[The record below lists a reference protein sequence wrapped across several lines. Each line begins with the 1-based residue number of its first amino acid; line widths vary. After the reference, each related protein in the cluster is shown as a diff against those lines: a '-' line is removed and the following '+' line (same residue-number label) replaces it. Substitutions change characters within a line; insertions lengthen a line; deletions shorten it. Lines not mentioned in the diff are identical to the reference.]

1 MTTPNNPAD
10 PKDFD
15 MGKMARS
22 SEEKPAEPPAR
33 NEIINVGEDQKSASG
48 ASLSVRPA
56 ANILD
61 ASDNAWLEG
70 TRGLQRN
77 LIRQL
82 QEAKSSWSEGRL
94 IGAKR
99 QQVISE
105 VTDKYVMFLREEA
118 RMTSEAALQARK
130 SYLARELLSIQ
141 AEIKK
146 ELADMTGKSVKE
158 IEAIFREHVSQIQT
172 EELQKAYARYVFN
185 HIFDLMG
192 IEPPK

>member
-10 PKDFD
+10 PKDFA